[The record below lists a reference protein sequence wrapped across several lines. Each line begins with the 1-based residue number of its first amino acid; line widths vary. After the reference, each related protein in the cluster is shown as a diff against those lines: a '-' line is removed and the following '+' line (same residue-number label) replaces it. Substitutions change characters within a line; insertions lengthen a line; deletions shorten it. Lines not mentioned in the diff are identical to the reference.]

1 MVAVVKESVAGS
13 VVPDRREIIE
23 SLEAVHEVGVEYWA
37 RLSTDEFFAPIG
49 EQWSPSQHVRHLTR
63 SMTPLLPVLR
73 VPRVALRMAFGSAV
87 GSSRTMSE
95 IEAAYTQALARGGTA
110 GRFTPPP
117 ERLAPDLVRRNAIMD
132 AHSET
137 LRGLTQAVERWS
149 EAQLD
154 AHRLPHPLLGKLTI
168 REMLLF
174 TLLHNQHHVDVV
186 ERRRREAGHE

>member
-1 MVAVVKESVAGS
+1 MVAVVKESVVSAI
-13 VVPDRREIIE
+13 VPDRRQIIE
-23 SLEAVHEVGVEYWA
+23 SLEAVHEVAVEYWA
-37 RLSTDEFFAPIG
+37 RFTTDEFFAPIG
-49 EQWSPSQHVRHLTR
+49 EHWSPSEHVRHLTR

-73 VPRVALRMAFGSAV
+73 VPRVALRMAFGTAV
-87 GSSRTMSE
+87 GSSRSMAE
-95 IEAAYTQALARGGTA
+95 IEAAYTQALASGGTA
-110 GRFTPPP
+110 GRFAPPP
-117 ERLAPDLVRRNAIMD
+117 EKAAPDLVRRNFIMD

-154 AHRLPHPLLGKLTI
+154 AHRLPHPLLGKLTV

-186 ERRRREAGHE
+186 ERRRRELGRA